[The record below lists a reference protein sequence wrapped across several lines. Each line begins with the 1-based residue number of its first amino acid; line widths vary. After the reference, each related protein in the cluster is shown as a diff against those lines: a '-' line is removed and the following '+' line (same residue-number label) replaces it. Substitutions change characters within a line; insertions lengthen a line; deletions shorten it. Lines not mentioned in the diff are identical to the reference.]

1 MTVRL
6 LLVDDHT
13 MFRQGLARLFAEHSE
28 YEVVGEAD
36 NGQEGVDQCE
46 SLKPDVVLMDIH
58 MPVLDGVRATKAI
71 MSRANPPI
79 VILLT
84 MASQLDY
91 VFEGIRSG
99 ARGYFMKSADFYE
112 LIEAIELARRDQS
125 ILSPELTQR
134 VLQTYRNLGEEHSGG
149 FDSRMLDERE
159 IDILRGVAGGKTN
172 QEIGAQLGLS
182 QKTIKN
188 QLAQLFN
195 KLHLR
200 NRTEAA
206 IYAIQTGLVAVEEL

>member
-6 LLVDDHT
+6 LIVDDHT
-13 MFRQGLARLFAEHSE
+13 MFRQGLVRLFAEHSG

-36 NGQEGVDQCE
+36 NGKDAVEM
-46 SLKPDVVLMDIH
+46 SFRLNPDVVLMDVH
-58 MPVLDGVRATKAI
+58 MPILDGVRATKSI
-71 MSRANPPI
+71 MAQSNAPI
-79 VILLT
+79 IILLT

-91 VFEGIRSG
+91 IFEGIRSG
-99 ARGYFMKSADFYE
+99 ARGYFVKSADFRE
-112 LIEAIELARRDQS
+112 LLNAIEEAREGQS

-134 VLQTYRNLGEEHSGG
+134 VLQTYRNLGDEHPAG
-149 FDSRMLDERE
+149 FDSRLLDERE
-159 IDILRGVAGGKTN
+159 IDILRGVASGFTN

-182 QKTIKN
+182 EKTIKN

-195 KLHLR
+195 KLNLR

>member
-13 MFRQGLARLFAEHSE
+13 MFRQGVARLFAEHQG

-36 NGQEGVDQCE
+36 DGQEGVELAKQ
-46 SLKPDVVLMDIH
+46 LKPDVVLMDVH
-58 MPVLDGVRATKAI
+58 MPLMDGVRATKLI
-71 MSRANPPI
+71 MALPTPPT

-84 MASQLDY
+84 MAHQLDY
-91 VFEGIRSG
+91 VFEGIRNG
-99 ARGYFMKSADFYE
+99 ARGYFMKSADFGE
-112 LIEAIELARRDQS
+112 LLEAIEEAQNGQS

-134 VLQTYRNLGEEHSGG
+134 VLQMYRNLSDHHQGSFE
-149 FDSRMLDERE
+149 SRQLDERE
-159 IDILRGVAGGKTN
+159 IDVLRGVAGGMTN
-172 QEIGAQLGLS
+172 QEIGEQLGLS
-182 QKTIKN
+182 EKTIKN

-195 KLHLR
+195 KLNLR

>member
-13 MFRQGLARLFAEHSE
+13 MFRQGVARLFAEHPD

-36 NGQEGVDQCE
+36 DGQEGVELVKQ
-46 SLKPDVVLMDIH
+46 LKPDVVLMDVH
-58 MPVLDGVRATKAI
+58 MPLMDGVRATKTI
-71 MSRANPPI
+71 MTLPKPPI
-79 VILLT
+79 IILLT
-84 MASQLDY
+84 MAHQLDY

-99 ARGYFMKSADFYE
+99 ARGYFMKSADFSE
-112 LIEAIELARRDQS
+112 LVEAIEEAWDGQS

-134 VLQTYRNLGEEHSGG
+134 VLQMYRNLSNNHHGSFE
-149 FDSRMLDERE
+149 SRQLDERE
-159 IDILRGVAGGKTN
+159 IDILRGVASGLTN
-172 QEIGAQLGLS
+172 QEIGEQLGLS
-182 QKTIKN
+182 EKTIKN

-195 KLHLR
+195 KLNLR

>member
-13 MFRQGLARLFAEHSE
+13 MFRQGVARLFAEHQG

-36 NGQEGVDQCE
+36 DGQEGVELAKQ
-46 SLKPDVVLMDIH
+46 LKPDVVLMDVH
-58 MPVLDGVRATKAI
+58 MPLMDGVRATKLI
-71 MSRANPPI
+71 MALPTPPT

-84 MASQLDY
+84 MAHQLDY
-91 VFEGIRSG
+91 VFEGIRNG
-99 ARGYFMKSADFYE
+99 ARGYFMKSADFGE
-112 LIEAIELARRDQS
+112 LLEAIEEAQNGQS

-134 VLQTYRNLGEEHSGG
+134 VLQMYRNLSDHHQGSFE
-149 FDSRMLDERE
+149 SRQLDERE
-159 IDILRGVAGGKTN
+159 IDILRGVAGGMTN
-172 QEIGAQLGLS
+172 QEIGEQLGLS
-182 QKTIKN
+182 EKTIKN

-195 KLHLR
+195 KLNLR

>member
-13 MFRQGLARLFAEHSE
+13 MFRQGVARLFAGRDDF
-28 YEVVGEAD
+28 EVIGEAE
-36 NGQEGVDQCE
+36 NGEEAIEMVKALQ
-46 SLKPDVVLMDIH
+46 PDVVLMDVH
-58 MPVLDGVRATKAI
+58 MPKMDGVRATKLI
-71 MSRANPPI
+71 MAQPQHPI
-79 VILLT
+79 IILLT
-84 MASQLDY
+84 MAHQLDY

-99 ARGYFMKSADFYE
+99 ARGYFMKSADFSE
-112 LIEAIELARRDQS
+112 LLEAIQEALSGQS

-134 VLQTYRNLGEEHSGG
+134 VLQLYRNLSEHHHGS
-149 FDSRMLDERE
+149 FENRHLDVRE
-159 IDILRGVAGGKTN
+159 IDILRGVAAGKTN
-172 QEIGAQLGLS
+172 QEIGDELGLS
-182 QKTIKN
+182 EKTIKN

-195 KLHLR
+195 KLNLR